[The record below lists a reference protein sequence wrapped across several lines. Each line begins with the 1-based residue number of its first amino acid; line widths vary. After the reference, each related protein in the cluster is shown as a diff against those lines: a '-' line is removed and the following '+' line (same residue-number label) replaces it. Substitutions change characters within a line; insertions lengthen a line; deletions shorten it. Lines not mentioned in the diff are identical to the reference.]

1 MYNCR
6 WVQISI
12 CFYNFRCLFVCE
24 QRGAFLL
31 WSRHLFFVGT
41 LEKINLYTLYQRPLH
56 IRTLLRVTP
65 GRTVPC
71 NRSKH
76 RPTQLAQQASFAVVE
91 RKVKRKKKVVENV
104 VSSTLELSP
113 PLPHHRICLTQHAFI
128 TPPLHTLN
136 KTYLYSDK
144 IILEYLLFLTFIIL

>member
-76 RPTQLAQQASFAVVE
+76 RPTQLAQQASFVE
-91 RKVKRKKKVVENV
+91 RKAKRKKKVVENV
-104 VSSTLELSP
+104 VSSTLELPELSP
-113 PLPHHRICLTQHAFI
+113 PDKKSPHHRICLTQHAFI
-128 TPPLHTLN
+128 TPPL
-136 KTYLYSDK
+136 
-144 IILEYLLFLTFIIL
+144 LTPPQ